1 MTIPDAAERSSIFM
15 YLNPVVDGR
24 TESNE
29 FHAGERLSV
38 IDFTCPDFWKY
49 SCSIKIPDGWAVVN
63 LPQSVNLRL
72 DGGGA
77 VFTYNISAEDGTI
90 RLDSEIS
97 LSTVTFVPE
106 RYETIR
112 NFWSSIIRKQA
123 EVVILK
129 KEI

>member
-1 MTIPDAAERSSIFM
+1 
-15 YLNPVVDGR
+15 
-24 TESNE
+24 
-29 FHAGERLSV
+29 
-38 IDFTCPDFWKY
+38 
-49 SCSIKIPDGWAVVN
+49 
-63 LPQSVNLRL
+63 
-72 DGGGA
+72 

-129 KEI
+129 KEIRSGQS

>member
-1 MTIPDAAERSSIFM
+1 M

-29 FHAGERLSV
+29 FYAGERLSV
-38 IDFTCPDFWKY
+38 IDLTCPAARKY
-49 SCSIKIPDGWAVVN
+49 SCSIRIPDGWTVAE

-72 DGGGA
+72 DGGGG
-77 VFTYNISAEDGTI
+77 VFTYHISAEGGTI
-90 RLDSEIS
+90 KLDSEIS
-97 LSTVTFVPE
+97 FSTVTFLPE

-112 NFWSSIIRKQA
+112 NFWSAIISKQA